1 MVNLDPYIILIV
13 GCSSSWKKNT
23 LLDLIS
29 HQLDINKTY
38 LCAKDRYQGKCQFL
52 ISGDKEKV

>member
-13 GCSSSWKKNT
+13 GCSSSWKTNT
-23 LLDLIS
+23 LLNLIS

-38 LCAKDRYQGKCQFL
+38 LCAKDPYQGKYQCL
-52 ISGDKEKV
+52 IYRR